1 MSAPELTL
9 ADTLVGEAVIFFV
22 VYEEKPTG
30 GIELGVRINER
41 IDMLGIVVQSLDV
54 AGGNP
59 ETSSEHLIAPTSSFD
74 HLWPSER
81 ILLFLLANYAAL
93 HAVLRRGDLQLP
105 LIAPEAIARE
115 ILALE
120 WISQEMTVESLAT
133 AFLAHPASQVR
144 GE

>member
-1 MSAPELTL
+1 MNAPELTL
-9 ADTLVGEAVIFFV
+9 ADTLVGEAMIFFAA
-22 VYEEKPTG
+22 YEKSRQGDLTLEY
-30 GIELGVRINER
+30 VDER

-59 ETSSEHLIAPTSSFD
+59 EAWSEHLITPTSSFD

-120 WISQEMTVESLAT
+120 WIL
-133 AFLAHPASQVR
+133 R
-144 GE
+144 R